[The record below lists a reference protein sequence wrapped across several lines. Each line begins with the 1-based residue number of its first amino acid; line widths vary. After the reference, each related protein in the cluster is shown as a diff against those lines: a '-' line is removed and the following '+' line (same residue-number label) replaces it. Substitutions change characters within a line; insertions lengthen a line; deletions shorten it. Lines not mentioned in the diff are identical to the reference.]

1 MNNPWIV
8 TIDTNIF
15 EGANFDFREGKT
27 LYAIKKYVDEKRVK
41 VVLSSIVIDEV
52 EKHIKSRMK
61 CLAKEIKMAKKGSRI
76 YCKEL
81 NETLKGLKEDQLSK
95 TKLQEFQKFIQEI
108 RARTIGYNLLSSKI
122 TKEVFES
129 YFNVKPPFGGSE
141 EKKKE
146 FPDAFIIQQILAYC
160 RKYSKDPK
168 YIAVVTNDKLFA
180 EACKEKGI
188 GRCFESLK
196 SLYDCLYREDDP
208 NMHDLLTKLIEDSR
222 ARIEHEIKEG
232 IMKSEYWEPKGKEW
246 EDDDDYIERDIDING
261 KDFITDLEGTPL
273 LLQCYDVEV
282 YLVENLKTGKIL
294 VSRINREHSKDKE
307 HNYKVCF
314 EIDCEADIEARGFYF
329 PSDESGE
336 SIDDPLEEEGKCHV
350 KFKCDFECDLKFDV
364 KEVESKLNFGQLEFR
379 KIKFNIQL
387 KIVEGNSFCNTT
399 A

>member
-1 MNNPWIV
+1 MKNPWVV

-15 EGANFDFREGKT
+15 EGANFNFSESGA
-27 LYAIKKYVDEKRVK
+27 LYAIKKYVDEKRVE
-41 VVLSSIVIDEV
+41 VVLSSIVKSEV
-52 EKHIKSRMK
+52 EKHIKSRTK
-61 CLAKEIKMAKKGSRI
+61 RLVNEIKKSEKGSRI
-76 YCKEL
+76 YFKEL
-81 NETLKGLKEDQLSK
+81 NETVEGLEEDQLLK
-95 TKLQEFQKFIQEI
+95 AKIQEFQEFIRKIQ
-108 RARTIGYNLLSSKI
+108 ATTIEYDLLGLYE
-122 TKEVFES
+122 TKKVFES
-129 YFNVKPPFGGSE
+129 YFDVEPPFGGSV

-160 RKYSKDPK
+160 RKTKIDRK
-168 YIAVVTNDKLFA
+168 YIAVVTDDRLF
-180 EACKEKGI
+180 EKACENEGI
-188 GRCFESLK
+188 GHCFDSLK
-196 SLYDCLYREDDP
+196 SLYDCLNREDDP
-208 NMHDLLTKLIEDSR
+208 NMHDLLTKFIEDSR

-261 KDFITDLEGTPL
+261 KGFITDFEGKPL

-282 YLVENLKTGKIL
+282 YLVENLKTGKVL

-350 KFKCDFECDLKFDV
+350 KFKCDFECDLKFDS
-364 KEVESKLNFGQLEFR
+364 KEVESKLDFGQLEFK

>member
-1 MNNPWIV
+1 MKNPWVI

-15 EGANFDFREGKT
+15 EGANFDFSECGT
-27 LYAIKKYVDEKRVK
+27 LYAIKKYVDEERIE
-41 VVLSSIVIDEV
+41 VVLSRIVKGEV
-52 EKHIKSRMK
+52 KKHIKSRTK
-61 CLAKEIKMAKKGSRI
+61 RLVNEIKKAEKGSRI
-76 YCKEL
+76 HFKEL
-81 NETLKGLKEDQLSK
+81 KATVKGLEEDQLSE
-95 TKLQEFQKFIQEI
+95 TKIQEFQEFIKKI
-108 RARTIGYNLLSSKI
+108 KATTIDYSLLGPDETKI
-122 TKEVFES
+122 VFES
-129 YFNVKPPFGGSE
+129 YFDVNPPFGGSE

-160 RKYSKDPK
+160 REYNKDLK
-168 YIAVVTNDKLFA
+168 YIAVVTDDKLFA
-180 EACKEKGI
+180 KACKEKGI
-188 GRCFESLK
+188 GHCFDSLK
-196 SLYDCLYREDDP
+196 SLYDCLNREDDP
-208 NMHDLLTKLIEDSR
+208 NMHDLLTKFIEDSR

-261 KDFITDLEGTPL
+261 NDFITDLDGKPL

-282 YLVENLKTGKIL
+282 YSVENLKTREVL
-294 VSRINREHSKDKE
+294 VSRIDREHSKDKE
-307 HNYKVCF
+307 HSYKVCF

-350 KFKCDFECDLKFDV
+350 KFKCDFECDLKFDS
-364 KEVESKLNFGQLEFR
+364 KEVESKLDFGQLEFK